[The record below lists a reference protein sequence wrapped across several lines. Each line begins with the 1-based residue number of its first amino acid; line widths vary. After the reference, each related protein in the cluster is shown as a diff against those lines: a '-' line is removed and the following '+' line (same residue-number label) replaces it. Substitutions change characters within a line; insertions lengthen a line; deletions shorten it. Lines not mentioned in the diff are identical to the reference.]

1 MNTICKRL
9 VDGLGLTNCMFNIEM
24 FYDAGRDKISIIEVN
39 PRMSYQFADMYKKV
53 DGTNSYEIQLN
64 IATGRQPI
72 FQQKNG
78 GFKTAVSFVK
88 RLFED
93 KLIQKVPTTEEV
105 KNLKNRFSEAI
116 LYTFAKKGDRL
127 SDYLQDEESYLF
139 AILNLGGQSWED
151 VYAHYEQTKT
161 MLPFEFSDT

>member
-1 MNTICKRL
+1 
-9 VDGLGLTNCMFNIEM
+9 
-24 FYDAGRDKISIIEVN
+24 
-39 PRMSYQFADMYKKV
+39 
-53 DGTNSYEIQLN
+53 LN
-64 IATGRQPI
+64 IATGQQPI
-72 FQQKNG
+72 FQRENG

-93 KLIQKVPTTEEV
+93 KLIQKVPTKEEV
-105 KNLKNRFSEAI
+105 KNLKNRFSEAV

-151 VYAHYEQTKT
+151 VYGNYEQTKT
-161 MLPFEFSDT
+161 MLSFEFSDTLQK